1 MKKFLFLIFIVFI
14 SNLLVSA
21 QSAKDLEGTWMGY
34 YDCGQ
39 GRTGVRLIINEVSN
53 NKFSGYFQFFPHYSN
68 YSKNVGIGV
77 TKISGEFYS
86 SDNVKIDLTEWIYNP
101 YNYMLVNIQASMDGT
116 SSINGTMLDSSC
128 GDFEVE
134 KQ

>member
-1 MKKFLFLIFIVFI
+1 MKNLLIIMLIFV
-14 SNLLVSA
+14 STNLATA
-21 QSAKDLEGTWMGY
+21 QSAYDVEGTWMGY

-68 YSKNVGIGV
+68 YTKNVGIGV
-77 TKISGEFYS
+77 TKVSGDFYS
-86 SDNVKIDLTEWIYNP
+86 RDNIKINLTEWIYNP
-101 YNYMLVNIQASMDGT
+101 YNYGLVNIQASISGS
-116 SSINGTMLDSSC
+116 SSIKGKMLSSDC
-128 GDFEVE
+128 GEFFVE